1 MYFAFTKYFHNTY
14 RHMDIND
21 IVFAMSAFILMK
33 LDQRLISGGGRKS
46 SDIGVQSSW
55 ILDSALHLLAV

>member
-1 MYFAFTKYFHNTY
+1 MYSAFTKYFHNTY

-33 LDQRLISGGGRKS
+33 LYQRLISGGGRKS
-46 SDIGVQSSW
+46 PDLGV
-55 ILDSALHLLAV
+55 

>member
-1 MYFAFTKYFHNTY
+1 MYFAFTKYYHNTY

-21 IVFAMSAFILMK
+21 IVFSMSAFILMK

-46 SDIGVQSSW
+46 SDVGVQSS
-55 ILDSALHLLAV
+55 